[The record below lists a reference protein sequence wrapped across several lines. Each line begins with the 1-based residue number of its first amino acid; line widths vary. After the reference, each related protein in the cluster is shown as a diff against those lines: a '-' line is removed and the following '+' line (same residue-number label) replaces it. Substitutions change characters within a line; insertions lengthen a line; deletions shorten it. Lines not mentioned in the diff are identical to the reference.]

1 VDAGGAAGDG
11 DGHSFVILALMD
23 ADVGAGAELEPLHK
37 FEELGIFF
45 EDAQNFVGAGDFR
58 VGQTHRAKFA
68 AQLGHASEKRNTVRA
83 ANVASETFQQK
94 VGDFGR
100 NAVLEAFGFFVGTR
114 PIDADH
120 FSEKF
125 FGEPVA
131 QHEMLRDSLP
141 FGREGDAAVAHHAKV
156 AGARHAF

>member
-1 VDAGGAAGDG
+1 MDAGGAASDRN
-11 DGHSFVILALMD
+11 GHGFVVFALMD
-23 ADVGAGAELEPLHK
+23 ANVGAGAELEALQE

-58 VGQTHRAKFA
+58 VGQTHRAEFA
-68 AQLGHASEKRNTVRA
+68 AQLGHASEKRNAVGA
-83 ANVASETFQQK
+83 ADVAAEAFQQK
-94 VGDFGR
+94 VGDFGG
-100 NAVLEAFGFFVGTR
+100 NAVLEALGFFVGAR

-120 FSEKF
+120 FGEKF

-131 QHEMLRDSLP
+131 QDKVLRDSLP
-141 FGREGDAAVAHHAKV
+141 FCGEGDAPVAHHAEV